1 MSFVS
6 LKNSIYLV
14 KHQNATTK
22 NTTPTE
28 ELLRKIGSPKQ
39 EAIEFQALFKLQV
52 YYLPLIVHY
61 RNVVNWIG
69 DHFPHNVTWLK
80 HLWLCLRRRLH
91 SARDSKKCVALKFTH
106 EYIEKKEWTHK
117 TDTCANNIV
126 LLHTSFLLLI
136 KFLIFLS
143 RHLSVAKL
151 NSRKKLGTE
160 KILLNLIR
168 NSILNLERSPFTN
181 DALTN

>member
-1 MSFVS
+1 MYVSFVS

-69 DHFPHNVTWLK
+69 DHFPHNVT
-80 HLWLCLRRRLH
+80 
-91 SARDSKKCVALKFTH
+91 
-106 EYIEKKEWTHK
+106 
-117 TDTCANNIV
+117 
-126 LLHTSFLLLI
+126 
-136 KFLIFLS
+136 
-143 RHLSVAKL
+143 
-151 NSRKKLGTE
+151 
-160 KILLNLIR
+160 
-168 NSILNLERSPFTN
+168 
-181 DALTN
+181 